1 MPKMLLLEENIDS
14 LKYDLR
20 TIYPLVK
27 SAHLTEAIARSLG
40 FNSNAAMREA
50 LRASKKPKIT
60 LSVFDENILFH
71 WLAGKGYQLSQPKE
85 QKWSRLI
92 DTPIWL
98 IGGSEGIAETAFDH
112 AERLNIPTVYIVQRR
127 KYADVHWDF
136 DSVDEWSD
144 PNRFIS
150 EDGHKLVD
158 LLRRFNGK
166 YGRWSMGL
174 AVSCG
179 TIHQLKIEDAK
190 IVADEVFSILH
201 NRISPVSWRDA
212 A

>member
-1 MPKMLLLEENIDS
+1 MPKMLLLKENIDS
-14 LKYDLR
+14 LKNDLG
-20 TIYPLVK
+20 TMYPLVK

-40 FNSNAAMREA
+40 FNSNVAMREA
-50 LRASKKPKIT
+50 LRTSEKPKIT

-71 WLAGKGYQLSQPKE
+71 WLGGKGYQLSQPTKK
-85 QKWSRLI
+85 KWHRLI

-98 IGGSEGIAETAFDH
+98 IGRSEGIAETVFNH
-112 AERLNIPTVYIVQRR
+112 ARRLNIPAVYIVQRR

-136 DSVDEWSD
+136 DSVDEWLD

-166 YGRWSMGL
+166 YGRFSMGL

-179 TIHQLKIEDAK
+179 TIHQLKIEDAQ
-190 IVADEVFSILH
+190 IVADEVFGILH
-201 NRISPVSWRDA
+201 NLISSKSWRDA

>member
-1 MPKMLLLEENIDS
+1 MQKMLLLEENIDS
-14 LKYDLR
+14 LKIELR
-20 TIYPLVK
+20 NKYAFVK
-27 SAHLTEAIARSLG
+27 SAHLTEAIARALG

-50 LRASKKPKIT
+50 IRTSKKPKIT
-60 LSVFDENILFH
+60 LSVFDEDIFLV
-71 WLAGKGYQLSQPKE
+71 WLAGKGYQLYQPTE
-85 QKWSRLI
+85 QEWHRVI

-98 IGGSEGIAETAFDH
+98 VGRSESIAETAFYH
-112 AERLNIPTVYIVQRR
+112 AERLNIPAVYIVQRR

-150 EDGHKLVD
+150 EDGHKLVE

-166 YGRWSMGL
+166 YGKWSMGL

-179 TIHQLKIEDAK
+179 TIHQLKIEDAR

-201 NRISPVSWRDA
+201 NLISPKSWRDA